1 MIVDSSYFSF
11 SFSLKVLLKT
21 ESMSEQK
28 PTVYIYSCFQVI
40 HVQLSIL
47 WITAAAAAAAKSLQS
62 NKKRGGGAVKQQG
75 PTV

>member
-47 WITAAAAAAAKSLQS
+47 WITAAAAKSLQS
-62 NKKRGGGAVKQQG
+62 NKKGGGAVKQQG